1 MVICGDFNLPKIP
14 WEAPDSAIGAN
25 ELPFVEALN
34 DHYLIQLNCTPTRDN
49 SVLDLVITSAPDH
62 TIVSEILSLD
72 KAGIF
77 TDHRT
82 VLFEFN
88 TFIKAPTKTHRL
100 IFDYAK
106 GDFEGLCSALSAIN
120 LSLIINHEDI
130 NTDWQQWKDTFL
142 AAVSDY
148 IPSKRLKG
156 RNPVPWINGAIL
168 NLINDQ

>member
-1 MVICGDFNLPKIP
+1 
-14 WEAPDSAIGAN
+14 
-25 ELPFVEALN
+25 
-34 DHYLIQLNCTPTRDN
+34 
-49 SVLDLVITSAPDH
+49 
-62 TIVSEILSLD
+62 VSEILSID

-88 TFIKAPTKTHRL
+88 THRL

-106 GDFEGLCSALSAIN
+106 GDFEGLRAALSAIN
-120 LSLIINHEDI
+120 LSSIINHEDI

-168 NLINDQ
+168 NLINKKNHVRKKLKKSPTCYLKLQFKKLRSDIKNMLRESRKIFFKSMETEINKNPMNQMNLI